1 LRAERGFL
9 KKTARRFGRDA
20 LAPKAAQ
27 REIAG
32 MKVEGAAPLFVEIG
46 AGELMDRA
54 TILAIKN
61 ERIAD
66 PAKRANVGREWL
78 ALEPARTSLLGA
90 FPALGAL
97 EAELKAINEALW
109 DIEDAIR
116 RCEADSDFGP
126 RFIELARAVYKTN
139 DRRAEVKKKINL
151 LSGARIVEEKSY
163 DGG

>member
-1 LRAERGFL
+1 
-9 KKTARRFGRDA
+9 
-20 LAPKAAQ
+20 
-27 REIAG
+27 
-32 MKVEGAAPLFVEIG
+32 MNVEGAEPILVEIG

-66 PAKRANVGREWL
+66 SAKRANVKRELL
-78 ALEPARTSLLGA
+78 ALEPARANLLGS

-97 EAELKAINEALW
+97 EAELKAINATLW

-116 RCEADSDFGP
+116 RCEAEGDFGP
-126 RFIELARAVYKTN
+126 RFIALARAVYKTN

-163 DGG
+163 DAG

>member
-1 LRAERGFL
+1 
-9 KKTARRFGRDA
+9 
-20 LAPKAAQ
+20 
-27 REIAG
+27 
-32 MKVEGAAPLFVEIG
+32 MKVEGTAPLFVEIG

-78 ALEPARTSLLGA
+78 ALESARTNLLGA

-109 DIEDAIR
+109 DIEDAIGDAR
-116 RCEADSDFGP
+116 RTATSGRGSSNSRAPSIRRTTGAP
-126 RFIELARAVYKTN
+126 R
-139 DRRAEVKKKINL
+139 
-151 LSGARIVEEKSY
+151 
-163 DGG
+163 